1 MADKPYPRTTA
12 FNDHK
17 AVFLWKGHVLC
28 QASQRSNGPV
38 VPYSQLKQRGI
49 EASEGTVEDPE
60 LLMGIM
66 AAREAV
72 ESADNKE
79 ELQRFSQTF
88 EQQAS
93 NCIMV
98 RVPFHCWP
106 QTRILRTLCN
116 LSIRY

>member
-1 MADKPYPRTTA
+1 M
-12 FNDHK
+12 
-17 AVFLWKGHVLC
+17 
-28 QASQRSNGPV
+28 
-38 VPYSQLKQRGI
+38 
-49 EASEGTVEDPE
+49 EDPE

-93 NCIMV
+93 NCILV
-98 RVPFHCWP
+98 RMLFHCWP
-106 QTRILRTLCN
+106 QTRILSMICN
-116 LSIRY
+116 LSHIRY